1 MDKEINNQQ
10 ASSENLDNSNINSS
24 EDNGQILENS
34 NGKQSFFTNAEKN
47 EYLKQ
52 YWSINK
58 NSPFVFI
65 GKIKR
70 IPTSYSDLY
79 MLDHVFSLES
89 GQLMYPDSNDFVS
102 IFMGTNIEDKLKEND
117 LKEGDLVKYQTK
129 ELKFS
134 SKEEQK
140 KHNNPFIFDIKNNIR
155 ALKKVRKIPREVFS
169 IFLSKINDEGFLE
182 DWVIEQKNDE
192 IKNIRK
198 KTEKLKQEFTDNY
211 NAEKSKIE
219 DEYNKIKKTEQDK
232 VDEIKSNVASLE
244 KEYQEEVQKIINIKK
259 EHNNIKLQKDYATKE
274 LNEVNQRLSDSLAK
288 TQSLLENSKKKIL
301 LLAQLGIIEQDD
313 AYNLLNIEIPHNV
326 IPPFTGSYKDAIDQ
340 IQFAIYK
347 KGSLYSKSLLRN
359 FCALLNT
366 YDLILFAGDSGIGKT
381 NLVKRFAEAVGGVS
395 KIIPVKP
402 NWTSSDDLIGYYNP
416 LEKRYVS
423 TPFLDA
429 IYEAQENPNKLFLI
443 CLDEMNLARIEYY
456 FADFLSKLEERSE
469 DPLLELYS
477 ENEDKFVSDNAYELV
492 DKLSS
497 SIDVDST
504 YQEESTNK
512 YSTSDPQINK
522 DISDLRKFHNK
533 WRRGNK
539 VKIPQNIRFIGT
551 LNVDDTT
558 YYLSPKILDRVHII
572 KFENPIFLDRDSI
585 EKEIN
590 SDLEGSLSI
599 NPRSFFEPRKNYPD
613 FFTNEDSPLVKKL
626 VSLSERLSGLG
637 LSYGARVI
645 SQSLLYSESMKKYGE
660 QNDDVIFNNIL
671 LQKVFPRLLV
681 DGSDYASDGSD
692 KMKID
697 VLDEFYSY
705 LQTEFNSEDEALSCL
720 KELQKVINRAK
731 KGNLQINYW
740 IR

>member
-1 MDKEINNQQ
+1 MDKAINNQQ
-10 ASSENLDNSNINSS
+10 PSAENMENTNSSENKDQN
-24 EDNGQILENS
+24 LENR
-34 NGKQSFFTNAEKN
+34 KLSFTTDAEKN

-70 IPTSYSDLY
+70 IPTSYGDLY
-79 MLDHVFSLES
+79 MLDPVFSLNS
-89 GQLMYPDSNDFVS
+89 GLLKYPDSEDKVS
-102 IFMGTNIEDKLKEND
+102 VYIGTNIEDKLNKND
-117 LKEGDLVKYQTK
+117 LKEGDYVKYRTNK
-129 ELKFS
+129 LNFS
-134 SKEEQK
+134 SKVEQEK
-140 KHNNPFIFDIKNNIR
+140 KHTKFVFYIKSNNISD
-155 ALKKVRKIPREVFS
+155 LIKVNKIPKEVFS

-182 DWVIEQKNDE
+182 NWVIEQKNDE
-192 IKNIRK
+192 IKDIRE
-198 KTEKLKQEFTDNY
+198 KTEKLKKDIT
-211 NAEKSKIE
+211 
-219 DEYNKIKKTEQDK
+219 DEYEAKKIQLESEYSKKE
-232 VDEIKSNVASLE
+232 DEIKNNVASLE
-244 KEYQEEVQKIINIKK
+244 KEYQEEVQKFTDIKK
-259 EHNNIKLQKDYATKE
+259 EHNKIELQKDHATKE
-274 LNEVNQRLSDSLAK
+274 LNEVNQKLSDSLAK
-288 TQSLLENSKKKIL
+288 TQSLLENNRKKIL

-326 IPPFTGSYKDAIDQ
+326 IPPFTGSYEDAIDQ
-340 IQFAIYK
+340 IQLAIYK

-381 NLVKRFAEAVGGVS
+381 NLVKRFAEAVDGVS

-469 DPLLELYS
+469 SPLLELYS

-613 FFTNEDSPLVKKL
+613 FFTNEDSLLVKKL
-626 VSLSERLSGLG
+626 VSLSKRLSGLG

-645 SQSLLYSESMKKYGE
+645 SQSLLYAESMKKYGE

>member
-1 MDKEINNQQ
+1 M
-10 ASSENLDNSNINSS
+10 EN
-24 EDNGQILENS
+24 
-34 NGKQSFFTNAEKN
+34 
-47 EYLKQ
+47 
-52 YWSINK
+52 
-58 NSPFVFI
+58 
-65 GKIKR
+65 
-70 IPTSYSDLY
+70 
-79 MLDHVFSLES
+79 
-89 GQLMYPDSNDFVS
+89 
-102 IFMGTNIEDKLKEND
+102 
-117 LKEGDLVKYQTK
+117 
-129 ELKFS
+129 
-134 SKEEQK
+134 
-140 KHNNPFIFDIKNNIR
+140 
-155 ALKKVRKIPREVFS
+155 
-169 IFLSKINDEGFLE
+169 
-182 DWVIEQKNDE
+182 WVIEQKNDE
-192 IKNIRK
+192 IKDIRE
-198 KTEKLKQEFTDNY
+198 KTEKLKKDIT
-211 NAEKSKIE
+211 
-219 DEYNKIKKTEQDK
+219 DEYEAKKIQLESEYSKKE
-232 VDEIKSNVASLE
+232 DEIKNNVASLE
-244 KEYQEEVQKIINIKK
+244 KEYQEEVQKFTDIKK
-259 EHNNIKLQKDYATKE
+259 EHNKIELQKDHATKE
-274 LNEVNQRLSDSLAK
+274 LNEVNQKLSDSLAK
-288 TQSLLENSKKKIL
+288 TQSLLENNRKKIL

-326 IPPFTGSYKDAIDQ
+326 IPPFTGSYEDAIDQ
-340 IQFAIYK
+340 IQLAIYK

-469 DPLLELYS
+469 SPLLELYS

-613 FFTNEDSPLVKKL
+613 FFTNEDSLLVKKL
-626 VSLSERLSGLG
+626 VSLSKRLSGLG

-645 SQSLLYSESMKKYGE
+645 SQSLLYAESMKKYGE

-705 LQTEFNSEDEALSCL
+705 LQTEFNSEGEALSCL

>member
-1 MDKEINNQQ
+1 M
-10 ASSENLDNSNINSS
+10 
-24 EDNGQILENS
+24 
-34 NGKQSFFTNAEKN
+34 
-47 EYLKQ
+47 
-52 YWSINK
+52 
-58 NSPFVFI
+58 
-65 GKIKR
+65 
-70 IPTSYSDLY
+70 
-79 MLDHVFSLES
+79 
-89 GQLMYPDSNDFVS
+89 
-102 IFMGTNIEDKLKEND
+102 
-117 LKEGDLVKYQTK
+117 
-129 ELKFS
+129 
-134 SKEEQK
+134 
-140 KHNNPFIFDIKNNIR
+140 
-155 ALKKVRKIPREVFS
+155 
-169 IFLSKINDEGFLE
+169 
-182 DWVIEQKNDE
+182 IEQKHDE
-192 IKNIRK
+192 IKDIRE
-198 KTEKLKQEFTDNY
+198 KTEKLKKDITD
-211 NAEKSKIE
+211 K
-219 DEYNKIKKTEQDK
+219 YNKKEE
-232 VDEIKSNVASLE
+232 EINSKVASLE
-244 KEYQEEVQKIINIKK
+244 KEYQEEVQKRDDIKK
-259 EHNNIKLQKDYATKE
+259 EHNEIELQKDNAIKE
-274 LNEVNQRLSDSLAK
+274 LNEVNQKLSDSLEK
-288 TQSLLENSKKKIL
+288 TQALLENNKKKIL
-301 LLAQLGIIEQDD
+301 LLSQLGIIERDD
-313 AYNLLNIEIPHNV
+313 AYNLLNEEIPHNV
-326 IPPFTGSYKDAIDQ
+326 VPPFTGLYEDAIDQ
-340 IQFAIYK
+340 IQLAIYK

-613 FFTNEDSPLVKKL
+613 FFTNEDSLLVKKL
-626 VSLSERLSGLG
+626 VSLSKRLSGLG

-645 SQSLLYSESMKKYGE
+645 SQSLLYAESMKKYGE

>member
-34 NGKQSFFTNAEKN
+34 NGKQSFSTNAEKN

-70 IPTSYSDLY
+70 IPTSYGDLY
-79 MLDHVFSLES
+79 MLDPVFSLNS
-89 GQLMYPDSNDFVS
+89 GLLKYPDSEDKVS
-102 IFMGTNIEDKLKEND
+102 VYIGTNIEDKLNKND
-117 LKEGDLVKYQTK
+117 LKEGDYVKYRTNK
-129 ELKFS
+129 LNFS
-134 SKEEQK
+134 SKVEQEK
-140 KHNNPFIFDIKNNIR
+140 KHTKFVFYIKSNNISD
-155 ALKKVRKIPREVFS
+155 LIKVNKIPKEVFS

-182 DWVIEQKNDE
+182 NWVIEQKNDE
-192 IKNIRK
+192 IKDIRE
-198 KTEKLKQEFTDNY
+198 KTEKLKKDIT
-211 NAEKSKIE
+211 
-219 DEYNKIKKTEQDK
+219 DEYEAKKIQLESEYSKKE
-232 VDEIKSNVASLE
+232 DEIKNNVASLE
-244 KEYQEEVQKIINIKK
+244 KEYQEEVQKFTDIKK
-259 EHNNIKLQKDYATKE
+259 EHNKIELQKDHATKE
-274 LNEVNQRLSDSLAK
+274 LNEVNQKLSDSLAK
-288 TQSLLENSKKKIL
+288 TQSLLENNRKKIL

-313 AYNLLNIEIPHNV
+313 AYNLLNKEIPHNV
-326 IPPFTGSYKDAIDQ
+326 IPPFTGLYEDAIDQ
-340 IQFAIYK
+340 IQLAIYK

-469 DPLLELYS
+469 EPLLELYS
-477 ENEDKFVSDNAYELV
+477 ENEDKFVSDNVYELV

-497 SIDVDST
+497 SIEVDST
-504 YQEESTNK
+504 SQEDGTIK
-512 YSTSDPQINK
+512 TYTTSDPQINK
-522 DISDLRKFHNK
+522 NLSDLRNIHSK

-572 KFENPIFLDRDSI
+572 KFDNPIFIDRDAI
-585 EKEIN
+585 EEEIN
-590 SDLEGSLSI
+590 SDLDMGDSLTI
-599 NPRSFFEPRKNYPD
+599 NPRSFFDPRTNYPD
-613 FFTNEDSPLVKKL
+613 FFTKQDSSLVEKL
-626 VSLSERLSGLG
+626 VTLSKRLSGLG

-645 SQSLLYSESMKKYGE
+645 NQSLLYSESMKKFGE
-660 QNDDVIFNNIL
+660 VNEDAIFNNIL

-681 DGSDYASDGSD
+681 DGSDYASDGSS
-692 KMKID
+692 KTKIE
-697 VLDEFYSY
+697 VLDEIYAY
-705 LQTEFNSEDEALSCL
+705 LKTEFNSSDTLSCL
-720 KELQKVINRAK
+720 KELGRVINRAK
-731 KGNLQINYW
+731 NGNSQINYW

>member
-1 MDKEINNQQ
+1 MDKETKNQQ
-10 ASSENLDNSNINSS
+10 PSAENMENTNSS
-24 EDNGQILENS
+24 EKNELILENS
-34 NGKQSFFTNAEKN
+34 NLSFSSSAEKN

-70 IPTSYSDLY
+70 RSNGYKDYY
-79 MLDHVFSLES
+79 MLDPVFSLDS
-89 GQLMYPDSNDFVS
+89 GLLKYPDSNDNVS
-102 IFMGTNIEDKLKEND
+102 IYIGTNIEDKLKENN
-117 LKEGDLVKYQTK
+117 LKEGDYVKYRTNK
-129 ELKFS
+129 LNFS
-134 SKEEQK
+134 SEEEQK
-140 KHNNPFIFDIKNNIR
+140 KKKTEYVFYIKKNNIND
-155 ALKKVRKIPREVFS
+155 LIKVSKIPKEVFS

-192 IKNIRK
+192 IKDIK
-198 KTEKLKQEFTDNY
+198 TKTEKLKKDIT
-211 NAEKSKIE
+211 
-219 DEYNKIKKTEQDK
+219 DEYNAKKIQLESEYNKKE
-232 VDEIKSNVASLE
+232 DEIKSNFESLE
-244 KEYQEEVQKIINIKK
+244 KEYQEELQKRDDIKK
-259 EHNNIKLQKDYATKE
+259 EHNEIKFQKDNATKE
-274 LNEVNQRLSDSLAK
+274 LNEVNQKLSDSLEK

-301 LLAQLGIIEQDD
+301 LLAQLGIIEHDD
-313 AYNLLNIEIPHNV
+313 AYKLLNIEIPHNV
-326 IPPFTGSYKDAIDQ
+326 VPPFTGSYEEAIDQ
-340 IQFAIYK
+340 IQLAIYN
-347 KGSLYSKSLLRN
+347 KGSLYSKCLLRN

-416 LEKRYVS
+416 VDKRYVS

-477 ENEDKFVSDNAYELV
+477 ENEDKFVSDNTYELV

-497 SIDVDST
+497 SIEVDST
-504 YQEESTNK
+504 FLEDGTTKTYT
-512 YSTSDPQINK
+512 TSDPQINK
-522 DISDLRKFHNK
+522 NISDLRKIHSK

-572 KFENPIFLDRDSI
+572 KFENPIFIDREAI
-585 EKEIN
+585 EEEIN
-590 SDLEGSLSI
+590 SDIEGSLTI
-599 NPRSFFEPRKNYPD
+599 NPRSFFDPRSNYPD
-613 FFTNEDSPLVKKL
+613 FFTKQDSFLVETL
-626 VSLSERLSGLG
+626 VSLSKRLSGLG

-645 SQSLLYSESMKKYGE
+645 NQSLLYSESMKKFGE
-660 QNDDVIFNNIL
+660 VNEAAIFNNIL

-681 DGSDYASDGSD
+681 DGSDYASDGSS
-692 KMKID
+692 KTKIE
-697 VLDEFYSY
+697 VLDEIYAY
-705 LQTEFNSEDEALSCL
+705 LKTEFNSSDTLSCL
-720 KELQKVINRAK
+720 KELGRVINRAK
-731 KGNLQINYW
+731 NGNSQINYW

>member
-1 MDKEINNQQ
+1 MDKAINNQQ
-10 ASSENLDNSNINSS
+10 PSAENMENTNSSENKDQN
-24 EDNGQILENS
+24 LENR
-34 NGKQSFFTNAEKN
+34 KLSFTTDAEKN

-70 IPTSYSDLY
+70 IPTSYGDLY
-79 MLDHVFSLES
+79 MLDPVFSLNS
-89 GQLMYPDSNDFVS
+89 GLLKYPDSEDKVS
-102 IFMGTNIEDKLKEND
+102 VYIGTNIEDKLNKND
-117 LKEGDLVKYQTK
+117 LKEGDYVKYRTNK
-129 ELKFS
+129 LNFS
-134 SKEEQK
+134 SKVEQEK
-140 KHNNPFIFDIKNNIR
+140 KHTKFVFYIKSNNISD
-155 ALKKVRKIPREVFS
+155 LIKVNKIPKEVFS

-182 DWVIEQKNDE
+182 NWVIEQKNDE
-192 IKNIRK
+192 IKDIRE
-198 KTEKLKQEFTDNY
+198 KTEKLKKDIT
-211 NAEKSKIE
+211 
-219 DEYNKIKKTEQDK
+219 DEYEAKKIQLESEYSKKE
-232 VDEIKSNVASLE
+232 DEIKNNVASLE
-244 KEYQEEVQKIINIKK
+244 KEYQEEVQKFTDIKK
-259 EHNNIKLQKDYATKE
+259 EHNKIELQKDHATKE
-274 LNEVNQRLSDSLAK
+274 LNEVNQKLSDSLAK
-288 TQSLLENSKKKIL
+288 TQSLLENNRKKIL

-313 AYNLLNIEIPHNV
+313 AYNLLNKEIPHNV
-326 IPPFTGSYKDAIDQ
+326 IPPFTGSYEDAIDQ
-340 IQFAIYK
+340 IQLAIYK

-469 DPLLELYS
+469 SPLLELYS

-590 SDLEGSLSI
+590 SDLEGSLII

-613 FFTNEDSPLVKKL
+613 FFTNEDSLLVKKL
-626 VSLSERLSGLG
+626 VSLSKRLSGLG

-645 SQSLLYSESMKKYGE
+645 SQSLLYAESMKKYGE

>member
-10 ASSENLDNSNINSS
+10 TSSENMDNSNINSS
-24 EDNGQILENS
+24 ENS
-34 NGKQSFFTNAEKN
+34 KHSFSTNAEKN

-70 IPTSYSDLY
+70 IPTSYGDLY
-79 MLDHVFSLES
+79 MLDPVFSSNS
-89 GQLMYPDSNDFVS
+89 GLLKYPDSEDKVS
-102 IFMGTNIEDKLKEND
+102 VYIGTNIEDKLNKND
-117 LKEGDLVKYQTK
+117 LKEGDYVKYQTN
-129 ELKFS
+129 ELNFS
-134 SKEEQK
+134 SKVEQEK
-140 KHNNPFIFDIKNNIR
+140 KHTKFVFYIRTNNIGD
-155 ALKKVRKIPREVFS
+155 LIKVNKISKEVFS
-169 IFLSKINDEGFLE
+169 CFLSKINDEGFLE
-182 DWVIEQKNDE
+182 NWVIEQKNDE
-192 IKNIRK
+192 IKDIRE
-198 KTEKLKQEFTDNY
+198 KTEKLKKDIT
-211 NAEKSKIE
+211 
-219 DEYNKIKKTEQDK
+219 DEYEAKKIQLESEYSKKEE
-232 VDEIKSNVASLE
+232 EIKSNVASLE
-244 KEYQEEVQKIINIKK
+244 KEYQEEVKKNNEIKN
-259 EHNNIKLQKDYATKE
+259 EHNKIKLQKDYATKE
-274 LNEVNQRLSDSLAK
+274 LNEVNQKLSDSLAK
-288 TQSLLENSKKKIL
+288 TQSLIENSKKKIL

-313 AYNLLNIEIPHNV
+313 AYNLLDKKIPHNV
-326 IPPFTGSYKDAIDQ
+326 IPQFTGSYKEAIDQ
-340 IQFAIYK
+340 IQLAIYK
-347 KGSLYSKSLLRN
+347 KGSLYSKSFLRN

-477 ENEDKFVSDNAYELV
+477 ENEDKIVSDNAYELV

-497 SIDVDST
+497 FIEMDST
-504 YQEESTNK
+504 FLEDKTTKTYT
-512 YSTSDPQINK
+512 TSDPQINK
-522 DISDLRKFHNK
+522 NISDLRKIHSK

-572 KFENPIFLDRDSI
+572 KFENPIFIDREAI
-585 EKEIN
+585 EEEIN
-590 SDLEGSLSI
+590 SDIEGSLTI
-599 NPRSFFEPRKNYPD
+599 NPRSFFDPRSNYPD
-613 FFTNEDSPLVKKL
+613 FFTKQDSSLVEKL
-626 VSLSERLSGLG
+626 VTLSKMLSGLG

-645 SQSLLYSESMKKYGE
+645 NQSLLYSESMKKLE
-660 QNDDVIFNNIL
+660 EVNEDAIFNNIL

-681 DGSDYASDGSD
+681 DGSDYASDGSS
-692 KMKID
+692 KTKIE
-697 VLDEFYSY
+697 VLDEIYSY
-705 LQTEFNSEDEALSCL
+705 LKTEFNGSDTLSCL
-720 KELQKVINRAK
+720 KELGRVINRAK
-731 KGNLQINYW
+731 NGNSQINYW

>member
-10 ASSENLDNSNINSS
+10 ASSENIDNSNINSS

-34 NGKQSFFTNAEKN
+34 KLSFSTNAEKN

-70 IPTSYSDLY
+70 ISNDYSDFY
-79 MLDHVFSLES
+79 MLDPVFSLEA
-89 GQLMYPDSNDFVS
+89 GQLLYPDSHDKVKVY
-102 IFMGTNIEDKLKEND
+102 IGTNIEENLKYND
-117 LKEGDLVKYQTK
+117 LKEGDYVKYRTNK
-129 ELKFS
+129 LNFS
-134 SKEEQK
+134 SKEEQEK
-140 KHNNPFIFDIKNNIR
+140 KHTKFVFYIKKNNLSELI
-155 ALKKVRKIPREVFS
+155 KVNKIPKEVFS
-169 IFLSKINDEGFLE
+169 IFLSKINDEGYLE

-192 IKNIRK
+192 IKHIRERTEILKAEYEAKENQLEREYK
-198 KTEKLKQEFTDNY
+198 KKEE
-211 NAEKSKIE
+211 E
-219 DEYNKIKKTEQDK
+219 NKN
-232 VDEIKSNVASLE
+232 NVASLE
-244 KEYQEEVQKIINIKK
+244 KEYQEEVQKIINTKK

-313 AYNLLNIEIPHNV
+313 AYNLLNKEIPHNV

-572 KFENPIFLDRDSI
+572 KFENPIFLDRKSI

-626 VSLSERLSGLG
+626 VSLSKRLSGLG
-637 LSYGARVI
+637 LSFGARVI
-645 SQSLLYSESMKKYGE
+645 SQSLLYAESMKKYGE

-681 DGSDYASDGSD
+681 DGSDYASDGLS
-692 KMKID
+692 KTKIE
-697 VLDEFYSY
+697 VLDEIYSY
-705 LQTEFNSEDEALSCL
+705 LKTEFNDSDSLSCL
-720 KELQKVINRAK
+720 KELEMVINRAK

>member
-1 MDKEINNQQ
+1 MDKAINNQQ
-10 ASSENLDNSNINSS
+10 PSAENMENTNSSENKDQN
-24 EDNGQILENS
+24 LENR
-34 NGKQSFFTNAEKN
+34 KLSFTTDAEKN

-70 IPTSYSDLY
+70 ILTSYGDLY
-79 MLDHVFSLES
+79 MLDPVFSLNS
-89 GQLMYPDSNDFVS
+89 GLLKYPDSEDKVS
-102 IFMGTNIEDKLKEND
+102 VYIGTNIEDKLNKND
-117 LKEGDLVKYQTK
+117 LKEGDYVKYRTNK
-129 ELKFS
+129 LNFS
-134 SKEEQK
+134 SKVEQEK
-140 KHNNPFIFDIKNNIR
+140 KHTKFVFYIKSNNISD
-155 ALKKVRKIPREVFS
+155 LIKVNKIPKEVFS

-182 DWVIEQKNDE
+182 NWVIEQKNDE
-192 IKNIRK
+192 IKDIRE
-198 KTEKLKQEFTDNY
+198 KTEKLKKDIT
-211 NAEKSKIE
+211 
-219 DEYNKIKKTEQDK
+219 DEYEAKKIQLESEYSKKE
-232 VDEIKSNVASLE
+232 DEIKNNVASLE
-244 KEYQEEVQKIINIKK
+244 KEYQEEVQKFTDIKK
-259 EHNNIKLQKDYATKE
+259 EHNKIELQKDHATKE
-274 LNEVNQRLSDSLAK
+274 LNEVNQKLSDSLAK
-288 TQSLLENSKKKIL
+288 TQSLLENNRKKIL

-326 IPPFTGSYKDAIDQ
+326 IPPFTGSYEDAIDQ
-340 IQFAIYK
+340 IQLAIYK

-469 DPLLELYS
+469 SPLLELYS

-613 FFTNEDSPLVKKL
+613 FFTNEDSLLVKKL
-626 VSLSERLSGLG
+626 VSLSKRLSGLG

-645 SQSLLYSESMKKYGE
+645 SQSLLYAESMKKYGE

>member
-10 ASSENLDNSNINSS
+10 ASSENIDNSNINSS

-34 NGKQSFFTNAEKN
+34 KLSFSTNAEKN

-70 IPTSYSDLY
+70 ISNDYSDFY
-79 MLDHVFSLES
+79 MLDPVFSLEA
-89 GQLMYPDSNDFVS
+89 GQLLYPDSHDKVKVY
-102 IFMGTNIEDKLKEND
+102 IGTNIEENLKYND
-117 LKEGDLVKYQTK
+117 LKEGDYVKYRTNK
-129 ELKFS
+129 LNFS
-134 SKEEQK
+134 SKEEQEK
-140 KHNNPFIFDIKNNIR
+140 KHTKFVFYIKKNNISE
-155 ALKKVRKIPREVFS
+155 LIKVNKIPKDVFS
-169 IFLSKINDEGFLE
+169 IFLSKINDEGYLE
-182 DWVIEQKNDE
+182 DWVIEQKHDE
-192 IKNIRK
+192 IKDIREK
-198 KTEKLKQEFTDNY
+198 IEKLKKDITD
-211 NAEKSKIE
+211 K
-219 DEYNKIKKTEQDK
+219 YNKKEE
-232 VDEIKSNVASLE
+232 EINSKVASLE
-244 KEYQEEVQKIINIKK
+244 KEYQEEVQKRDDIKK
-259 EHNNIKLQKDYATKE
+259 EHNEIELQKDNAIKE
-274 LNEVNQRLSDSLAK
+274 LNEVNQKLSDSLEK
-288 TQSLLENSKKKIL
+288 TQALLENNQKKIL
-301 LLAQLGIIEQDD
+301 LLSQLGIIERDD

-326 IPPFTGSYKDAIDQ
+326 VPPFTGLYEEAIDQ
-340 IQFAIYK
+340 IQLAIYK

-477 ENEDKFVSDNAYELV
+477 ENEDKFVSDNVYELV

-497 SIDVDST
+497 SIEVDST
-504 YQEESTNK
+504 SQEDGTIK
-512 YSTSDPQINK
+512 TYTTSDPQINK
-522 DISDLRKFHNK
+522 NLSDLRNIHSK

-572 KFENPIFLDRDSI
+572 KFDNPIFIDRDAI
-585 EKEIN
+585 EEEIN
-590 SDLEGSLSI
+590 SDLDIGDSLTI
-599 NPRSFFEPRKNYPD
+599 NPRSFFDPRTNYPD
-613 FFTNEDSPLVKKL
+613 FFTKQDSFLVEKL
-626 VSLSERLSGLG
+626 VTLSKRLSGLG

-645 SQSLLYSESMKKYGE
+645 NQSLLYSESMKKFGE
-660 QNDDVIFNNIL
+660 VNEDAIFNNIL

-681 DGSDYASDGSD
+681 DGSDYASDGSS
-692 KMKID
+692 KTKIE
-697 VLDEFYSY
+697 VLDEIYTY
-705 LQTEFNSEDEALSCL
+705 LKTKFNESDALSCL
-720 KELQKVINRAK
+720 KELGRVINRAK
-731 KGNLQINYW
+731 NGNSQINYW